1 MTILDRLRSAD
12 IGSRELDAEIMFDLF
27 AKPVGERKDG
37 GPVGYLWPE
46 DNPSWNF
53 GLRFPDSTKEQILT
67 NRKHVDGETLIIER
81 DGANVLMNSI
91 RIPLA
96 TTSIDAALALVD
108 KMLPDALWT
117 IGHRGDETPN
127 LFMCVIM
134 PSSGAPFHET
144 HQTPAL
150 AILTALFTAL
160 EAKG

>member
-1 MTILDRLRSAD
+1 MNDILKRLKEATRPDYKLNIAIFKFLHPEYAD
-12 IGSRELDAEIMFDLF
+12 YVEGRGGLVHTCDGSDQRVLSD
-27 AKPVGERKDG
+27 VR
-37 GPVGYLWPE
+37 
-46 DNPSWNF
+46 PSNY
-53 GLRFPDSTKEQILT
+53 T
-67 NRKHVDGETLIIER
+67 
-81 DGANVLMNSI
+81 A
-91 RIPLA
+91 
-96 TTSIDAALALVD
+96 SIDAALALVD

-144 HQTPAL
+144 HQTPAI